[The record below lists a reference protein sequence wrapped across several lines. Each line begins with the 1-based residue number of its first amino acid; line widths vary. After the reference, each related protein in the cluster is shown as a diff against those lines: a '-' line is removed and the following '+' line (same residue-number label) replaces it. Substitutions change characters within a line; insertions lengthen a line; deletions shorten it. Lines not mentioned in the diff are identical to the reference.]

1 MKKEQFKSI
10 LLSVLVVLNVFLAS
24 QILIDKK
31 LWPSGYNFFSHT
43 ENSGIFSIVSK
54 LFKNSESNMISRAR
68 MTMPERIIINTGDQ
82 TTRISLNSSH
92 GLYNQL
98 NENTYSAL
106 ADMFSKVKNAVQ
118 VEPGEW
124 YAALT
129 GKSVYL
135 SYEAD
140 FDAKLYLRFMGT
152 AESEVLSAVQEISDV
167 VLLPLSQKVMIV
179 YMRNRSDDTYYKI
192 SSSDCENEIEAVID
206 LVRQNAEQSG
216 GDTSPVINYSFDLF
230 FDKAFGNQRVIL
242 DPMIPIYSTPQS
254 YRPITSE
261 NPIIKTD
268 GTVNQYLLD
277 KLLHAFG
284 INSSTVRRYTEASG
298 TLVFVENNATLKI
311 SPDGFLDYSAREG
324 TNGMKISDSGA
335 YSEVCA
341 VADFMDG
348 LNAAITA
355 QKELSVSSVDSD
367 GKGTVS
373 VAFDYTVQGLPVN
386 MTKQGQAVYA
396 QASGGCLQKYTQLLR
411 SYSVKNEVMQTPE
424 YITALDLAIAGHMDE
439 DKTVVIKRMSVGY
452 TDDGSIGDKYAEW
465 HIDVKD

>member
-1 MKKEQFKSI
+1 M
-10 LLSVLVVLNVFLAS
+10 
-24 QILIDKK
+24 
-31 LWPSGYNFFSHT
+31 
-43 ENSGIFSIVSK
+43 
-54 LFKNSESNMISRAR
+54 
-68 MTMPERIIINTGDQ
+68 
-82 TTRISLNSSH
+82 
-92 GLYNQL
+92 
-98 NENTYSAL
+98 
-106 ADMFSKVKNAVQ
+106 
-118 VEPGEW
+118 
-124 YAALT
+124 
-129 GKSVYL
+129 
-135 SYEAD
+135 
-140 FDAKLYLRFMGT
+140 
-152 AESEVLSAVQEISDV
+152 
-167 VLLPLSQKVMIV
+167 
-179 YMRNRSDDTYYKI
+179 
-192 SSSDCENEIEAVID
+192 
-206 LVRQNAEQSG
+206 
-216 GDTSPVINYSFDLF
+216 
-230 FDKAFGNQRVIL
+230 
-242 DPMIPIYSTPQS
+242 
-254 YRPITSE
+254 
-261 NPIIKTD
+261 
-268 GTVNQYLLD
+268 
-277 KLLHAFG
+277 
-284 INSSTVRRYTEASG
+284 
-298 TLVFVENNATLKI
+298 TLKI